1 MNIKKILSDWAE
13 STFPPS
19 QSAYQADIQELPE
32 APPLLFTGS
41 SEAGFCVTIQPVST
55 FLLSTSAFSSPATVA
70 APQLGFWIPAYGAP
84 GTQAV
89 LHDGDA
95 EIETSPVNWMELKG
109 CYRLTEENFHLT
121 GQEAL
126 EANLRTHFHSFRQK
140 HVFAPALEE
149 WLDGKGLEYSIYH
162 PDIIGGEA
170 MEAGI
175 ENWFLVCIETEDS
188 DTAPILL
195 GVSGR
200 GQAATLYYS
209 DNELHEGGTVEY
221 IDIEEQTAAIQTP
234 ADLHAWLD
242 ATVSPRLLR
251 AAA

>member
-1 MNIKKILSDWAE
+1 MKIKETLIEWIE

-19 QSAYQADIQELPE
+19 QSAYQADIKELAE
-32 APPLLFTGS
+32 APPFLFIEPTG
-41 SEAGFCVTIQPVST
+41 AGYCVTITNPKDDG
-55 FLLSTSAFSSPATVA
+55 A
-70 APQLGFWIPAYGAP
+70 ARLGFWIPSS
-84 GTQAV
+84 GTAGSQVAMREG
-89 LHDGDA
+89 DG
-95 EIETSPVNWMELKG
+95 EIGISSVHWMELKG
-109 CYRLTEENFHLT
+109 CDPLTSEDFHLT
-121 GQEAL
+121 GEEAL
-126 EANLRTHFHSFRQK
+126 EANLSNHFHDFRQK

-149 WLDGKGLEYSIYH
+149 WLERKGLSHSIYR

-175 ENWFLVCIETEDS
+175 EDWFLVSIETEDS

-200 GQAATLYYS
+200 GQAATLAHS
-209 DNELHEGGTVEY
+209 NSEVQDGGTVEY

-242 ATVSPRLLR
+242 TTVSPMLGTESL
-251 AAA
+251 ATP